1 MYACTFYIE
10 KLGAKLDY
18 AFLTCLLYLNCLC
31 FLALYHISYRI
42 HDMPQHMGNQPGQN
56 NGTSIYLVL
65 LLLKIRDMENLIKE
79 TRYA

>member
-1 MYACTFYIE
+1 MFACTCNIE
-10 KLGAKLDY
+10 KFGAKVDST
-18 AFLTCLLYLNCLC
+18 FLTCLLYLNCLC
-31 FLALYHISYRI
+31 FIVLYHISFRV